1 MTASANGVV
10 LADTRNPV
18 VLFETDLPTR
28 YYFPAGD
35 VNTDIL
41 LPSAMTSVYPYKGT
55 ADRYWDVAGEVDL
68 TAAVWS

>member
-1 MTASANGVV
+1 VTASANGVV

-18 VLFETDLPTR
+18 VSFETDLPTR

-41 LPSAMTSVYPYKGT
+41 LPSAMTSVCPDKGT
-55 ADRYWDVAGEVDL
+55 ADQHWDVAGEVDL

>member
-1 MTASANGVV
+1 VTASANGVV

-41 LPSAMTSVYPYKGT
+41 LPSAMTSVCPDKGT
-55 ADRYWDVAGEVDL
+55 ADQHWDVAGEVDL